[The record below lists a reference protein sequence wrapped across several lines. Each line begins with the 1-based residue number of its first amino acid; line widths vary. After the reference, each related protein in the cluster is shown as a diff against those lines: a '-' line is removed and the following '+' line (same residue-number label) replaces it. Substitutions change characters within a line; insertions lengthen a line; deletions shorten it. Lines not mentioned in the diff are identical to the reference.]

1 MKNKLAII
9 VPAII
14 LIVGIG
20 IAYQMI
26 KAGRT
31 LPIYSPAMLNPELVD
46 ESKQGVSK
54 NHKIANFEL
63 TDQHGNVFSTKDL
76 EGKYYVTDFFF
87 TTCPTICPDMSSQLM
102 RVQKSYRAN
111 PDFKIVSH
119 SVTPEI
125 DTPQVLLEYGKRYE
139 ANFDQWIFLTGDK
152 KQIYDLARKS
162 YFAAT
167 TEGDGGPDDFIHTE
181 NFVLVDKEKRI
192 RGFYDGTDPESVDQL
207 ITDIK
212 ILTQEYEK

>member
-1 MKNKLAII
+1 MKNKLALI
-9 VPAII
+9 VPAVI
-14 LIVGIG
+14 LAVGIG

-46 ESKQGVSK
+46 ESKQGISK
-54 NHKIANFEL
+54 NHKIADFSL
-63 TDQHGNVFSTKDL
+63 IDQNGENFSTSDL

-87 TTCPTICPDMSSQLM
+87 TTCPTICPDMSSQLV
-102 RVQKSYRAN
+102 RVQNAYKENA
-111 PDFKIVSH
+111 DFMIVSH
-119 SVTPEI
+119 SVTPDI
-125 DTPQVLLEYGKRYE
+125 DTPKVLLEYGKRYE
-139 ANFDQWIFLTGDK
+139 ADFNKWVFLTGDK

-192 RGFYDGTDPESVDQL
+192 RGFYDGTDAESVDQL
-207 ITDIK
+207 ITDIE
-212 ILTQEYEK
+212 ILAQEYEK